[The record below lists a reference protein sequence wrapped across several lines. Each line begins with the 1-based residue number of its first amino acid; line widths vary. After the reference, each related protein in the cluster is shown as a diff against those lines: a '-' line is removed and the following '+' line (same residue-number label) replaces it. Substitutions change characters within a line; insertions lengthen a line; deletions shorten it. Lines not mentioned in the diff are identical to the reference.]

1 MSESKIFF
9 IRAQTLQFLVY
20 ITFLLRNHHA
30 CKSWEVFPIFED
42 HFKWFLMLSEYCFTL
57 PWLPTWIRILWVIH
71 WSILLVFGSV
81 GSLLTLVI
89 TIWDKPYRNITERYD
104 NHEYD
109 IWHVVGYAFCEL
121 QLTHA
126 LVKHDF
132 KKRYLPTFYL
142 PTFFQKFSA
151 TMMHVM

>member
-1 MSESKIFF
+1 M
-9 IRAQTLQFLVY
+9 
-20 ITFLLRNHHA
+20 
-30 CKSWEVFPIFED
+30 
-42 HFKWFLMLSEYCFTL
+42 
-57 PWLPTWIRILWVIH
+57 
-71 WSILLVFGSV
+71 
-81 GSLLTLVI
+81 GSLLTLV

-132 KKRYLPTFYL
+132 KKNIPPNFLP
-142 PTFFQKFSA
+142 PNFSPENFRNHDA
-151 TMMHVM
+151 CYVNQELECLRPYDQYGGVSAESGFSISCTYYSIYFAQR